1 MRLGF
6 VAALVLALTSCAGRP
21 SSYAVI
27 VDGFTPEQAAVVVEA
42 CRIWERSV
50 ADPGRLRLF
59 VNVDIPCDPGHDD
72 AICVIPATRA
82 ELSDK
87 NVQRYGVT
95 VHRSVE
101 VEPVAAIDPMGSMI
115 WIATDTNDFKQT
127 AEHELGHAFGLVHT
141 GAGTVMAPYVEIAA
155 PDVTAADVRQFLKVH
170 GDD

>member
-1 MRLGF
+1 
-6 VAALVLALTSCAGRP
+6 
-21 SSYAVI
+21 
-27 VDGFTPEQAAVVVEA
+27 
-42 CRIWERSV
+42 
-50 ADPGRLRLF
+50 
-59 VNVDIPCDPGHDD
+59 
-72 AICVIPATRA
+72 
-82 ELSDK
+82 
-87 NVQRYGVT
+87 
-95 VHRSVE
+95 